1 MYKYF
6 PVLPATGETIQD
18 ISFKTP
24 KPQNLK
30 TSKSQNRKMV
40 QIEELHIDKRLCG
53 YEAQDHVDR
62 KKDYPKQHLKL
73 PGLLTLQ
80 QVLP

>member
-1 MYKYF
+1 
-6 PVLPATGETIQD
+6 
-18 ISFKTP
+18 
-24 KPQNLK
+24 
-30 TSKSQNRKMV
+30 MV
-40 QIEELHIDKRLCG
+40 QIEELHIGKRLCG